1 MYIFFFSFL
10 LILILSFFI
19 FNFHNFYKFK
29 IIKNEKDTN
38 INPDD
43 FLNLTDNEIINDIQK
58 NLNEYY
64 YPLKFNYTIKKFK
77 SLLMNY
83 NTQEDLSYKKN
94 PILSIIIPIY
104 NGEKN
109 ILNGLLS
116 IGTQKLKNIEIIYI
130 DDHSIDNSINLIKE
144 VQKIDKRIVLYENK
158 INKGILYTRCFGIN
172 KAKGKY
178 IISMDQDDL
187 YINKY
192 LFNIL
197 LNIAEEKKLDI
208 LNFEYVILNNKK
220 FYFQKRFKK
229 PNYNKII
236 NNKELSNIKNI
247 LSRKDY
253 SFFTW
258 DKLIKR
264 NIYLSALKLIENEYL
279 NMYMNQ
285 EEDVCITSCLLKI
298 AKNFMKIKLFGYC
311 YIESEFQWS
320 VVLKFNRLN
329 QTKIDKYVNSFFE
342 SEKLLYKITKN
353 SKKEKLYVIQ
363 RLLDVLKYNKFVK
376 KVNNDYTKNL
386 VLEVCSIFIKSKFTI
401 NKNRKKIQRF
411 VQQFKKINKI
421 K

>member
-1 MYIFFFSFL
+1 
-10 LILILSFFI
+10 
-19 FNFHNFYKFK
+19 
-29 IIKNEKDTN
+29 
-38 INPDD
+38 
-43 FLNLTDNEIINDIQK
+43 
-58 NLNEYY
+58 
-64 YPLKFNYTIKKFK
+64 
-77 SLLMNY
+77 
-83 NTQEDLSYKKN
+83 
-94 PILSIIIPIY
+94 
-104 NGEKN
+104 
-109 ILNGLLS
+109 
-116 IGTQKLKNIEIIYI
+116 
-130 DDHSIDNSINLIKE
+130 
-144 VQKIDKRIVLYENK
+144 
-158 INKGILYTRCFGIN
+158 
-172 KAKGKY
+172 
-178 IISMDQDDL
+178 MDQDDL
-187 YINKY
+187 YINNY

-208 LNFEYVILNNKK
+208 LNFEYVILNDKK
-220 FYFQKRFKK
+220 FYFEKRFKK
-229 PNYNKII
+229 PKYNEII

-264 NIYLSALKLIENEYL
+264 NIYLLALKLIENEYL

-285 EEDVCITSCLLKI
+285 EEDICISLCLFKI

-311 YIESEFQWS
+311 YIQSEFQCS
-320 VVLKFNRLN
+320 VVLNQIYKLNHLN

-363 RLLDVLKYNKFVK
+363 RLLVMLKNNKFVK
-376 KVNNDYTKNL
+376 KVKNDYTKNL

-401 NKNRKKIQRF
+401 NKNKKKIKRF

>member
-1 MYIFFFSFL
+1 M
-10 LILILSFFI
+10 
-19 FNFHNFYKFK
+19 
-29 IIKNEKDTN
+29 
-38 INPDD
+38 
-43 FLNLTDNEIINDIQK
+43 
-58 NLNEYY
+58 
-64 YPLKFNYTIKKFK
+64 
-77 SLLMNY
+77 
-83 NTQEDLSYKKN
+83 
-94 PILSIIIPIY
+94 
-104 NGEKN
+104 
-109 ILNGLLS
+109 
-116 IGTQKLKNIEIIYI
+116 
-130 DDHSIDNSINLIKE
+130 
-144 VQKIDKRIVLYENK
+144 
-158 INKGILYTRCFGIN
+158 ILYTRCFGIN

-187 YINKY
+187 YINNY

-208 LNFEYVILNNKK
+208 LNFEYVIWNNKK

-229 PNYNKII
+229 PKYNKII

-264 NIYLSALKLIENEYL
+264 NIYLLALKLIENEYL

-285 EEDVCITSCLLKI
+285 EEDICITSCLIKI
-298 AKNFMKIKLFGYC
+298 AKNFMRIKLYGLC
-311 YIESEFQWS
+311 YIESKFQWS
-320 VVLKFNRLN
+320 VVLKFNYLN

-342 SEKLLYKITKN
+342 SEKLLYKIA

-363 RLLDVLKYNKFVK
+363 RLLVVLKYNKFVK
-376 KVNNDYTKNL
+376 KVKNDYTKKL
-386 VLEVCSIFIKSKFTI
+386 VLEVCSFFIKSKFTI
-401 NKNRKKIQRF
+401 NKNKKKIKRF

>member
-1 MYIFFFSFL
+1 
-10 LILILSFFI
+10 
-19 FNFHNFYKFK
+19 
-29 IIKNEKDTN
+29 
-38 INPDD
+38 
-43 FLNLTDNEIINDIQK
+43 
-58 NLNEYY
+58 
-64 YPLKFNYTIKKFK
+64 
-77 SLLMNY
+77 MNY
-83 NTQEDLSYKKN
+83 NTQEDLSYKKI

-104 NGEKN
+104 NGEKHL
-109 ILNGLLS
+109 LNGLLS
-116 IGTQKLKNIEIIYI
+116 IGAQKLKNIEIIYI
-130 DDHSIDNSINLIKE
+130 DDHSIDNTINLIKE

-187 YINKY
+187 YINNY

-208 LNFEYVILNNKK
+208 LNFEYVILKNKK
-220 FYFQKRFKK
+220 FSFQKRFKK
-229 PNYNKII
+229 PKYNEII

-264 NIYLSALKLIENEYL
+264 NIYLLTLKLIENEYL

-285 EEDVCITSCLLKI
+285 EEDICISLCLFKI

-311 YIESEFQWS
+311 YIQSEFQWS
-320 VVLKFNRLN
+320 VVLNHLN
-329 QTKIDKYVNSFFE
+329 QTIIDKYVNSFFE

-363 RLLDVLKYNKFVK
+363 RLLVMLKNNKFVK
-376 KVNNDYTKNL
+376 KVKNDYTKNL

-401 NKNRKKIQRF
+401 NKNKKKIKKF
-411 VQQFKKINKI
+411 VQQFKKINNI